1 MVRVNDT
8 SGQRVAFRLD
18 GTFDAPAAWR
28 LHEELAGLDPS
39 AALVLDF
46 TRVRDFHDF
55 AVALLAKDLVGRRG
69 PVGTRG
75 LCQHQRRLL
84 RYFGFDDEGAAAAIP
99 APVAGGAGVE
109 PTAP

>member
-1 MVRVNDT
+1 MLRVNDT
-8 SGQRVAFRLD
+8 GGERVALRLD

-55 AVALLAKDLVGRRG
+55 AVALLAKDLVARRG
-69 PVGTRG
+69 RIGTRG
-75 LCQHQRRLL
+75 LCQHQHRLL
-84 RYFGFDDEGAAAAIP
+84 RYFGFEEGAAAP
-99 APVAGGAGVE
+99 AAGGTGVE